1 MLQMFEVDLEIA
13 LCGERDQIL
22 ANTDCCLVSSTSWAN
37 NLQIIFKTVWTK
49 LQVIGIVVV

>member
-1 MLQMFEVDLEIA
+1 MLQLFEVDLEIA